1 MTARSFPDELIRTRR
16 FGAAP
21 LPGTGRTWGRLTA
34 GPDPYV
40 LAGELLPP
48 ARLTIGAVEIR
59 LDGHLAGGGWD
70 THGPYAV
77 ILDRAQTTL
86 RMYAIDPGTGAT
98 TVVHEQRQQ
107 PWVTVVPGL
116 PARLASGAVVAHTD
130 TPDARRLTV
139 AGLPVTP
146 PGLHL
151 QSVDGV
157 DGDAVRFTAGDRAW
171 TYDGDLAPR
180 DRTPRGRPTTRQ
192 LHTTGGIRSALH
204 LPSGFVGGTALP
216 VLIDSYGGP
225 AHRRVT
231 GDPDWHADVS
241 QWFADQGFAVL
252 VTDGRGTG
260 GHSPAWEHAVHGDL
274 YGPVLDDQVTA
285 LHAVA
290 AQHPEMDLARVGI
303 RGWSFAGS
311 LALVA
316 VLRRP
321 DIFRAAAAGA
331 PVTDQRRYH
340 AINRERV
347 LGHPAEHPER
357 YDADD
362 LIAAAPT
369 LTRPVLLQ
377 HGADDRNVEPSHSLR
392 FAAAAGVDVVL
403 VPGCGHA
410 VVGMPGGEGVLER
423 ELDFLATHL
432 G

>member
-1 MTARSFPDELIRTRR
+1 M
-16 FGAAP
+16 
-21 LPGTGRTWGRLTA
+21 
-34 GPDPYV
+34 
-40 LAGELLPP
+40 
-48 ARLTIGAVEIR
+48 
-59 LDGHLAGGGWD
+59 H
-70 THGPYAV
+70 
-77 ILDRAQTTL
+77 
-86 RMYAIDPGTGAT
+86 AIDPGTGAT
-98 TVVHEQRQQ
+98 TVVHEQHQQ

-116 PARLASGAVVAHTD
+116 PARLASGAVVAHAD
-130 TPDARRLTV
+130 TPAARRLTV
-139 AGLPVTP
+139 AGHPVTP

-151 QSVDGV
+151 QSVDGI
-157 DGDAVRFTAGDRAW
+157 DGDSVRFTAGDLGW
-171 TYDGDLAPR
+171 TYDGDL
-180 DRTPRGRPTTRQ
+180 TPRHRPRNGRPTTRQ
-192 LHTTGGIRSALH
+192 VRTSGGIRSALH
-204 LPSGFVGGTALP
+204 LPAGHDGATRLP

-231 GDPDWHADVS
+231 AEPDWHADVS

-260 GHSPAWEHAVHGDL
+260 GHSPAWEHAVHADL
-274 YGPVLDDQVTA
+274 YGPVLDDQITA
-285 LHAVA
+285 LRETAGT
-290 AQHPEMDLARVGI
+290 HPEMDLARVGI

-357 YDADD
+357 YDAND
-362 LIAAAPT
+362 LVAAAAT

-377 HGADDRNVEPSHSLR
+377 HGADDRNVEPAHSLR
-392 FAAAAGVDVVL
+392 FAAAAGLDVVL

-423 ELDFLATHL
+423 ELAFLKKHL